1 MVNILGGPAIGAVS
15 WYSEMAPQKAT
26 RPKLFSR
33 SNTAWKILPPTFSKS
48 ASMPCGQSLS
58 STAPVSR
65 SVLWLKQAS

>member
-1 MVNILGGPAIGAVS
+1 MVNIFCGPAIGVSS

-48 ASMPCGQSLS
+48 ASMPCGQSRS
-58 STAPVSR
+58 SITPGSF
-65 SVLWLKQAS
+65 SVLWLKTAS